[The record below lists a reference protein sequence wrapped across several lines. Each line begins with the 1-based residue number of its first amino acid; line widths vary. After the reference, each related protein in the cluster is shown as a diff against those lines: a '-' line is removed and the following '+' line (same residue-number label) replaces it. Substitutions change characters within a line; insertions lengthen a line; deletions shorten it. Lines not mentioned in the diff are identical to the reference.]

1 MDFMTARAR
10 ATTHPVFGKVAN
22 ESKGKLPNSRS
33 LKKPPKSGGF
43 STHGEAI
50 PPKTPNEKPKVKCLL
65 CPSNHRLSHCD
76 KFRKQSLDERHKLVD
91 QRKLCS
97 NCLNPGHFVREC
109 PKESF
114 CRVQGCTGKHSTFLH
129 PRNATV
135 ASSALA
141 VTEGPNG
148 DQSTIDEPPPVASNS
163 ASNGY
168 AKSSFSTTSTRV
180 TGLSKVPIR
189 VKAKGQHKMVET
201 YAFLDS
207 GSNTSFCTE
216 GLLERL
222 DLQVTKT
229 ILSLT
234 TLESEN
240 EPIECSLIS
249 LETFHLDQSNAVQLP
264 KVYSRPSLPIPS
276 EAIAKQEDVN
286 RWPYLK
292 GVKIAHIDSEIGLLI
307 GSDVPEAL
315 QPKEMRPSEG
325 GGPFTSLT
333 VLGWVLNGPLGRS
346 VTDKVPTVNFVQ
358 GNKTLDEQF
367 QDFSNQEFNDSSY
380 ELEASMSL
388 NDWKAL
394 NIMKETVKLQNGHYE
409 MALP

>member
-1 MDFMTARAR
+1 
-10 ATTHPVFGKVAN
+10 
-22 ESKGKLPNSRS
+22 
-33 LKKPPKSGGF
+33 
-43 STHGEAI
+43 
-50 PPKTPNEKPKVKCLL
+50 
-65 CPSNHRLSHCD
+65 
-76 KFRKQSLDERHKLVD
+76 
-91 QRKLCS
+91 
-97 NCLNPGHFVREC
+97 
-109 PKESF
+109 
-114 CRVQGCTGKHSTFLH
+114 
-129 PRNATV
+129 
-135 ASSALA
+135 
-141 VTEGPNG
+141 
-148 DQSTIDEPPPVASNS
+148 
-163 ASNGY
+163 
-168 AKSSFSTTSTRV
+168 
-180 TGLSKVPIR
+180 
-189 VKAKGQHKMVET
+189 MVET

-207 GSNTSFCTE
+207 GSNTLFCTE

-240 EPIECSLIS
+240 EPIECSLVS
-249 LETFHLDQSNAVQLP
+249 LEAFHLDQSNAVQLP

-286 RWPYLK
+286 CWPYLK
-292 GVKIAHIDSEIGLLI
+292 GVKIAHIDAEIGLLI
-307 GSDVPEAL
+307 SSDVPEAL

-325 GGPFTSLT
+325 GGPFATLT